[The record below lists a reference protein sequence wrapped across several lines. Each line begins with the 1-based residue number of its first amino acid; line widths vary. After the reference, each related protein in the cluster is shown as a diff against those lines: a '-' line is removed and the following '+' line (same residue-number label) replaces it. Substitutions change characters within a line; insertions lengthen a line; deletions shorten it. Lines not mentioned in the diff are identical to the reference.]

1 MTNQNITSSFV
12 GLENSAKFSDDEV
25 HCSFLPLSHVFERLV
40 ELFFLQR
47 GAKIVYYGGD
57 VLKIKEDWELV
68 KPTFIAI
75 VPRLL

>member
-1 MTNQNITSSFV
+1 M
-12 GLENSAKFSDDEV
+12 
-25 HCSFLPLSHVFERLV
+25 FERLI
-40 ELFFLQR
+40 ELFFLHK

>member
-12 GLENSAKFSDDEV
+12 GLEKSAKFSDDEV

-40 ELFFLQR
+40 KLFFLQK

-57 VLKIKEDWELV
+57 VLKIKEDWKLA

>member
-12 GLENSAKFSDDEV
+12 GLEKSAKFSDDEV

-40 ELFFLQR
+40 LLFFLQK
-47 GAKIVYYGGD
+47 GAKIVFYGGD
-57 VLKIKEDWELV
+57 VLKIREDWELV
-68 KPTFIAI
+68 KPTFIGI